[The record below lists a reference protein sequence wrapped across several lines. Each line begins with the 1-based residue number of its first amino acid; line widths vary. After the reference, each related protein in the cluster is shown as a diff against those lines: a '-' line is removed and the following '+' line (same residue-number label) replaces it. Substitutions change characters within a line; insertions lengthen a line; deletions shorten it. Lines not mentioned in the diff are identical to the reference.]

1 MFFSSFIV
9 FPTPQN
15 SPPGYEVRIMTTV
28 IIRPNPTGSKVFPWE
43 ARARSQCYSN
53 VFETKEGA
61 KTAMES
67 RFGSCKFIERKK

>member
-1 MFFSSFIV
+1 
-9 FPTPQN
+9 
-15 SPPGYEVRIMTTV
+15 MTTV

-43 ARARSQCYSN
+43 ACARTQCYSS

-61 KTAMES
+61 MVAMEA

>member
-1 MFFSSFIV
+1 MI
-9 FPTPQN
+9 
-15 SPPGYEVRIMTTV
+15 TV

-43 ARARSQCYSN
+43 ASARLQRYAS

-61 KTAMES
+61 KAAMEA

>member
-1 MFFSSFIV
+1 
-9 FPTPQN
+9 
-15 SPPGYEVRIMTTV
+15 MTTV

-61 KTAMES
+61 KAAMEA
-67 RFGSCKFIERKK
+67 RFGSCKFIEREK